1 MHICATDARQ
11 ASDRYPNNGLISVRA
26 SSTEWEHRAAEVG
39 GVKEERGGGRR
50 EEGEGSRRQGICDAQ
65 RLASQPA
72 SQRDI
77 NDDHVLSH

>member
-11 ASDRYPNNGLISVRA
+11 TSDRYPNNGLISVSA
-26 SSTEWEHRAAEVG
+26 SSTEWEHGAAEVG
-39 GVKEERGGGRR
+39 GVKEESGGCEGVWRGRGKGAGGR
-50 EEGEGSRRQGICDAQ
+50 EYVMHSA
-65 RLASQPA
+65 LPA